1 MRVVPPP
8 RSMMTALLR
17 GARGRCPRCGKGP
30 IFGKFLKVNDCCAV
44 CGEELYHQQ
53 ADDFPA
59 YVVIF
64 IVGHV
69 MFGLILFVDTQFA
82 PSLLTHLML
91 WIPATI
97 LLTVGLLQPVKGTI
111 VALQW
116 QIGMHGF
123 EQAKKYRNSRTCP

>member
-1 MRVVPPP
+1 MT
-8 RSMMTALLR
+8 TALQR
-17 GARGRCPRCGKGP
+17 GVRGRCPRCGRGR

-44 CGEELYHQQ
+44 CREELYHQQ

-69 MFGLILFVDTQFA
+69 MFGLIVFVDTHFA

-91 WIPATI
+91 WIPTTL
-97 LLTVGLLQPVKGTI
+97 LLTVGLLEPVKGTI

-123 EQAKKYRNSRTCP
+123 GQAKKYRKSRTSP